1 LGPPAPVCGARFGI
15 GAMSWAGPDEI
26 LLSTS
31 LAGFLDSELLRSSA
45 CDVPE
50 LAWLLIL
57 VLVTEAMRLD
67 LIFIGFVDPM
77 GLVSVLYSP
86 RF

>member
-1 LGPPAPVCGARFGI
+1 
-15 GAMSWAGPDEI
+15 MSWAGPDEI

-31 LAGFLDSELLRSSA
+31 LAGFLDSELLRSSD

-50 LAWLLIL
+50 LVWLLTS
-57 VLVTEAMRLD
+57 VLVTEPMRLD
-67 LIFIGFVDPM
+67 LIFIGLVDPM
-77 GLVSVLYSP
+77 GLVSGLYSP